1 MFLFLGRIVFSHLA
15 EDVNGHLPCSFFF
28 LHHACFLR
36 VAFAVLHYPAS
47 FLSKGIVK
55 GGLVALGYLAG
66 CFIGG
71 TPACVFG
78 FLLLSLHFSAWG
90 RSQSGS
96 KHSLFASLQPLTQ
109 DPSSLAVWS
118 TGPAVPRPQP
128 GCFPFFAM
136 NLLSSAGSGMRAG
149 HRSSSSMFYQPSCFR
164 IVLTLSPKAPEP
176 PIVSLWGLCA
186 VSKPGCFSLV
196 PQAAQGSAFSGL
208 CFRFAHQ
215 SPAPR
220 ILTLLSEVIIKLFNQ

>member
-1 MFLFLGRIVFSHLA
+1 MQLL
-15 EDVNGHLPCSFFF
+15 LPASC
-28 LHHACFLR
+28 LLPP

-71 TPACVFG
+71 TPVCVFG
-78 FLLLSLHFSAWG
+78 FLLLGLHFSAWG

-96 KHSLFASLQPLTQ
+96 KHSLFASPQPLTQ

-118 TGPAVPRPQP
+118 TAPAVPRPQP
-128 GCFPFFAM
+128 GYFPFSVM

-149 HRSSSSMFYQPSCFR
+149 HR
-164 IVLTLSPKAPEP
+164 VLLPCSTNLPVLGSRLPYPQKHLS
-176 PIVSLWGLCA
+176 
-186 VSKPGCFSLV
+186 
-196 PQAAQGSAFSGL
+196 
-208 CFRFAHQ
+208 HQ
-215 SPAPR
+215 S
-220 ILTLLSEVIIKLFNQ
+220 